1 MSKVE
6 CLLKKPKFLQPLFFD
21 KDMMEY
27 SYFFNEI
34 DRKTKIRKIYF
45 AFKLFFRI
53 IDDYWNHVNKNV
65 VDEYFN
71 LFEPNNHDVCRK
83 VKNFSSFFINWFVL
97 IAHTRKSF
105 ISYLVTHLTWR
116 VILFYQLLMKLTF
129 LTERLRLWYFCF
141 FLTLKN
147 FFHQHWLE
155 EFMMGCVQSKK
166 EGVIL
171 KNNLPENK
179 KILKVAG
186 ENVLKKDSDFN
197 ILWWL
202 LYDMCSLVFGLKIIW
217 QLPHPRLMFCILIAA
232 LTLNNFFSYRKI
244 IACLYKE

>member
-1 MSKVE
+1 MLFRQIFMVYLPKILSALWMSKAE

-21 KDMMEY
+21 KDMLEY

-83 VKNFSSFFINWFVL
+83 VKNFSSFFCKWFVL

-129 LTERLRLWYFCF
+129 LTERLRLRYFCF
-141 FLTLKN
+141 F
-147 FFHQHWLE
+147 FDF
-155 EFMMGCVQSKK
+155 KK
-166 EGVIL
+166 LFPPALIRR
-171 KNNLPENK
+171 
-179 KILKVAG
+179 I
-186 ENVLKKDSDFN
+186 
-197 ILWWL
+197 
-202 LYDMCSLVFGLKIIW
+202 YDGMCSVKERG
-217 QLPHPRLMFCILIAA
+217 
-232 LTLNNFFSYRKI
+232 SYT
-244 IACLYKE
+244 